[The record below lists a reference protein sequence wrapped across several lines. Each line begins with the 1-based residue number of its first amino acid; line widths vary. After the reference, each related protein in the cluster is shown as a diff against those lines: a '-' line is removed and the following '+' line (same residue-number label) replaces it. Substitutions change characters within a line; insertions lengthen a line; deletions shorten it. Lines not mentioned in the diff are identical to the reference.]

1 MWSATHEKAYWYN
14 RFSGESRWT
23 APTSESQSGS
33 QKSRVHRLKKSGIR
47 RIPEKDESMEDFIR
61 VPSEGSEGAESST
74 STGHTDHPSF
84 RRAASSIVK
93 TVMRVGSTTS
103 TASFK
108 RVLSNQ
114 VYNSMK
120 NITSGTIYLV
130 DTSVVGM

>member
-1 MWSATHEKAYWYN
+1 
-14 RFSGESRWT
+14 
-23 APTSESQSGS
+23 
-33 QKSRVHRLKKSGIR
+33 
-47 RIPEKDESMEDFIR
+47 
-61 VPSEGSEGAESST
+61 
-74 STGHTDHPSF
+74 
-84 RRAASSIVK
+84 
-93 TVMRVGSTTS
+93 VMRVGSTTS